1 MGKGP
6 LEGLTVIDA
15 SSIVAGPMAA
25 TVMGDYGAEVIKIE
39 HPARGDALRNMGFKK
54 DGVPLWWK
62 MVSRNKKAVTL
73 NLSSP
78 EGRDIFLKMVAK
90 SDVLIENFRPGT
102 LERWGLGFDV
112 LHSVNR
118 GLVMLRVTG
127 FGQTGPYAHRPGFG
141 TVAEAMSGF
150 AHITGAKDG
159 PPTLPSMALADGIAG
174 LYGASAVMF
183 ALRWRD
189 VGGGKGEGQVID
201 LSLYEPLF
209 YILGAQVSY
218 FDQLGFVQ
226 ERSGNRGV
234 MGGAPRN
241 AYQTKDGR
249 WVAFSSNAPAIV
261 ERIIRLLGL
270 EKDPRF
276 ATLPEAYKNGNELDA
291 LLGKWI
297 QGHDFPEVL
306 STFEEYEAAI
316 GPVYSVADQFQ
327 DPHFLS
333 RQDIVEILDS
343 ELGKIKMQGLVPRFS
358 ATPGAVEFAGPPK
371 GAHNR
376 EILRDWLGLGEEKL
390 KELKD
395 RGVI

>member
-78 EGRDIFLKMVAK
+78 EGRDIFLKIIAK

-102 LERWGLGFDV
+102 LEKWGLGFDA
-112 LHSVNR
+112 LHAVNR

-174 LYGASAVMF
+174 LFGAAAVMF

-189 VGGGKGEGQVID
+189 AGGGKGEGQVID

-218 FDQLGFVQ
+218 FDQLGFIQ
-226 ERSGNRGV
+226 QRSGNRGV

-241 AYQTKDGR
+241 AYQTQDGR

-276 ATLPEAYKNGNELDA
+276 STLPEAYKNGNELDA

-297 QGHDFPEVL
+297 QGHDFQEVL

-316 GPVYSVADQFQ
+316 GPVYNVADQFQ

-371 GAHNR
+371 GAYNR
-376 EILRDWLGLGEEKL
+376 EVLRDWLGLGEERM
-390 KELKD
+390 KELKEK
-395 RGVI
+395 GVI

>member
-174 LYGASAVMF
+174 LYGAAAVMF

-261 ERIIRLLGL
+261 ERIIRLLDL

-297 QGHDFPEVL
+297 QGHDFQEVL

-358 ATPGAVEFAGPPK
+358 ATPGSVEFAGPPK
-371 GAHNR
+371 GAHNQ

-395 RGVI
+395 KGVI

>member
-39 HPARGDALRNMGFKK
+39 HPARGDALRNMGLKK

-78 EGRDIFLKMVAK
+78 EGREIFLKIVAK
-90 SDVLIENFRPGT
+90 SDILIENFRPGT

-112 LHSVNR
+112 LHAVNR

-127 FGQTGPYAHRPGFG
+127 FGQNGPYAHRPGFG

-174 LYGASAVMF
+174 LFGAAAVMF

-189 VGGGKGEGQVID
+189 AGGGKGEGQVID

-226 ERSGNRGV
+226 ERAGNRGL

-270 EKDPRF
+270 EKDSRF
-276 ATLPEAYKNGNELDA
+276 STLFEAYKNGNELDA

-297 QGHDFPEVL
+297 QEHAFQEVL

-358 ATPGAVEFAGPPK
+358 ATPGSVEFAGPPK
-371 GAHNR
+371 GAHNL
-376 EILRDWLGLGEEKL
+376 EILRDWLGLEEEKL

-395 RGVI
+395 KGVI

>member
-6 LEGLTVIDA
+6 LAGLTVIDA

-25 TVMGDYGAEVIKIE
+25 TVMGDYGAEVIKVE

-62 MVSRNKKAVTL
+62 MMSRNKKAITL

-78 EGRDIFLKMVAK
+78 EGRDIFLKIAAK
-90 SDVLIENFRPGT
+90 SDVVIENFRPGT

-112 LHSVNR
+112 LQAANR

-127 FGQTGPYAHRPGFG
+127 FGQTGPYARRPGFG

-150 AHITGAKDG
+150 AHITGAKGG

-174 LYGASAVMF
+174 LFGAAAVMF

-189 VGGGKGEGQVID
+189 QGGGNGEGQVID

-218 FDQLGFVQ
+218 FDQLGFAQ
-226 ERSGNRGV
+226 ERAGNRGL

-241 AYQTKDGR
+241 AYQTRTAAGWPFPPTPR
-249 WVAFSSNAPAIV
+249 PWWRESSAC
-261 ERIIRLLGL
+261 
-270 EKDPRF
+270 
-276 ATLPEAYKNGNELDA
+276 
-291 LLGKWI
+291 
-297 QGHDFPEVL
+297 
-306 STFEEYEAAI
+306 
-316 GPVYSVADQFQ
+316 
-327 DPHFLS
+327 
-333 RQDIVEILDS
+333 
-343 ELGKIKMQGLVPRFS
+343 
-358 ATPGAVEFAGPPK
+358 
-371 GAHNR
+371 
-376 EILRDWLGLGEEKL
+376 
-390 KELKD
+390 
-395 RGVI
+395 

>member
-6 LEGLTVIDA
+6 LEGLRVIDA

-25 TVMGDYGAEVIKIE
+25 TVMADYGAEVVKIE

-54 DGVPLWWK
+54 DGIPLWWK
-62 MVSRNKKAVTL
+62 VVSRNKKAVTL

-78 EGRDIFLKMVAK
+78 EGREIFLRMVAQC
-90 SDVLIENFRPGT
+90 DVVIENFRPGT
-102 LERWGLGFDV
+102 MERWGLGFDA

-118 GLVMLRVTG
+118 GVVMLRVTG
-127 FGQTGPYAHRPGFG
+127 FGQTGPYARRPGFG

-150 AHITGAKDG
+150 AHITGSKDG

-174 LYGASAVMF
+174 LFGAASVMF

-189 VGGGKGEGQVID
+189 GAGRGEGQVID

-218 FDQLGFVQ
+218 FDQLGFAQ
-226 ERSGNRGV
+226 ERAGNRGL

-241 AYQTKDGR
+241 AYRTKDGR
-249 WVAFSSNAPAIV
+249 WMAFSSNAPAMV

-270 EKDPRF
+270 EKAPRF

-297 QGHDFPEVL
+297 QEHDFQEVF

-343 ELGKIKMQGLVPRFS
+343 ELGKIKMQGLVARFS
-358 ATPGAVEFAGPPK
+358 ATPGSVEFAGPPK

-376 EILRDWLGLGEEKL
+376 EILGDWLGLEEEKM
-390 KELKD
+390 KELKAK
-395 RGVI
+395 GVI

>member
-78 EGRDIFLKMVAK
+78 EGRDIFLKIIAK

-150 AHITGAKDG
+150 AHITGTKDG

-174 LYGASAVMF
+174 LFGAAAVMF

-189 VGGGKGEGQVID
+189 TGGGKGEGQVID

-226 ERSGNRGV
+226 ERAGNRGMV
-234 MGGAPRN
+234 GGAPRN
-241 AYQTKDGR
+241 AYQTRDSR
-249 WVAFSSNAPAIV
+249 WVAFSTNAPAIV
-261 ERIIRLLGL
+261 ERIVRLLKL

-297 QGHDFPEVL
+297 QAHDFQEVF

-343 ELGKIKMQGLVPRFS
+343 ELGKIKMQGLVARFS

-371 GAHNR
+371 GAYNQ
-376 EILRDWLGLGEEKL
+376 EILRDWLGLGEDLL

-395 RGVI
+395 KGVI

>member
-1 MGKGP
+1 
-6 LEGLTVIDA
+6 
-15 SSIVAGPMAA
+15 MAA

-39 HPARGDALRNMGFKK
+39 HPARGDALRNMGLKK

-78 EGRDIFLKMVAK
+78 EGREIFLKIVAK

-112 LHSVNR
+112 LHAVNR

-127 FGQTGPYAHRPGFG
+127 FGQNGPYAHRPGFG

-174 LYGASAVMF
+174 LFGAAAVMF

-189 VGGGKGEGQVID
+189 AGGGKGEGQVID

-226 ERSGNRGV
+226 ERAGNRGL

-276 ATLPEAYKNGNELDA
+276 STLPEAYKNGNELDA

-297 QGHDFPEVL
+297 QEHAFQEVL

-358 ATPGAVEFAGPPK
+358 ATPGSVEFAGPPK
-371 GAHNR
+371 GAHNL
-376 EILRDWLGLGEEKL
+376 EILRDWLGLEEEKL

-395 RGVI
+395 KGVI

>member
-78 EGRDIFLKMVAK
+78 EGRDIFLKIIAK

-150 AHITGAKDG
+150 AHITGAKNG

-174 LYGASAVMF
+174 LFGAAAVMF

-189 VGGGKGEGQVID
+189 TGGGKGEGQVID

-218 FDQLGFVQ
+218 FDQLVFVQ
-226 ERSGNRGV
+226 ERAGNRGMV
-234 MGGAPRN
+234 GGAPRN
-241 AYQTKDGR
+241 AYQTSDGR
-249 WVAFSSNAPAIV
+249 WVAFSTNAPAIV
-261 ERIIRLLGL
+261 ERIVRLLKL

-276 ATLPEAYKNGNELDA
+276 ATLPEAYKTGNELDA

-297 QGHDFPEVL
+297 QEHDFQEVF

-343 ELGKIKMQGLVPRFS
+343 ELGKIKMQGLVARFS

-371 GAHNR
+371 GAYNQ
-376 EILRDWLGLGEEKL
+376 EILRDWLGLGEDLL

-395 RGVI
+395 KGVI

>member
-1 MGKGP
+1 
-6 LEGLTVIDA
+6 
-15 SSIVAGPMAA
+15 
-25 TVMGDYGAEVIKIE
+25 
-39 HPARGDALRNMGFKK
+39 
-54 DGVPLWWK
+54 

-78 EGRDIFLKMVAK
+78 EGRDIFLKIIAK

-150 AHITGAKDG
+150 AHITGTKDG

-174 LYGASAVMF
+174 LFGAAAVMF

-189 VGGGKGEGQVID
+189 TGGGKGEGQVID

-226 ERSGNRGV
+226 ERAGNRGMV
-234 MGGAPRN
+234 GGAPRN
-241 AYQTKDGR
+241 AYQTRDGR
-249 WVAFSSNAPAIV
+249 WVAFSTNAPAIV
-261 ERIIRLLGL
+261 ERIIRLLKL

-297 QGHDFPEVL
+297 QAHDFQEVF

-343 ELGKIKMQGLVPRFS
+343 ELGKIKMQGLVARFS

-371 GAHNR
+371 GAYNQ
-376 EILRDWLGLGEEKL
+376 EILRDWLGLGEDLL

-395 RGVI
+395 KGVI

>member
-78 EGRDIFLKMVAK
+78 EGRDIFLKIIAK

-112 LHSVNR
+112 LHAVNR

-174 LYGASAVMF
+174 LFGAAAVMF

-189 VGGGKGEGQVID
+189 AGGGKGEGQVID

-218 FDQLGFVQ
+218 FDQLGFIQ
-226 ERSGNRGV
+226 QRSGNRGV

-241 AYQTKDGR
+241 AYQTRDGR

-276 ATLPEAYKNGNELDA
+276 STLPEAYKNGNELDA

-297 QGHDFPEVL
+297 QEHDFQEVM

-358 ATPGAVEFAGPPK
+358 ATPGSVEFAGPPK
-371 GAHNR
+371 GAYNR
-376 EILRDWLGLGEEKL
+376 EILRDWLGLGEERM
-390 KELKD
+390 KELKEK
-395 RGVI
+395 GVI

>member
-25 TVMGDYGAEVIKIE
+25 TVMADYGANVIKIE
-39 HPARGDALRNMGFKK
+39 HPARGDALRHMGLKK

-62 MVSRNKKAVTL
+62 VVSRNKKAITL
-73 NLSSP
+73 NLSSL
-78 EGRDIFLKMVAK
+78 EGREVFLKIIAK

-102 LERWGLGFDV
+102 MERWGLGFDV
-112 LHSVNR
+112 LHSLNR

-127 FGQTGPYAHRPGFG
+127 FGQNGPYSHRAGFG

-150 AHITGAKDG
+150 AHITGERNG
-159 PPTLPSMALADGIAG
+159 PPTLPPLALADGVAG
-174 LYGASAVMF
+174 LFGAAAVMF

-189 VGGGKGEGQVID
+189 VGGGRGEGQYID

-209 YILGAQVSY
+209 YILGPQVAY
-218 FDQLGFVQ
+218 FDKLGFVQ
-226 ERSGNRGV
+226 QRSGNRG

-249 WVAFSSNAPAIV
+249 WVAFSANAPAIV
-261 ERIIRLLGL
+261 ERIVRLLEL

-297 QGHDFPEVL
+297 QEHDLKEVL
-306 STFEEYEAAI
+306 DTFEQYEAAI
-316 GPVYSVADQFQ
+316 GPVYSVADQVM

-333 RQDIVEILDS
+333 RQDIVEVPDP
-343 ELGKIKMQGLVPRFS
+343 ELGQIKMQGLVPRFS
-358 ATPGAVEFAGPPK
+358 ATPGSIEFAGPPK
-371 GAHNR
+371 GAYNM
-376 EILRDWLGLGEEKL
+376 EILRDWLGLEEEKL
-390 KELKD
+390 KELKEK
-395 RGVI
+395 GVI

>member
-6 LEGLTVIDA
+6 LEGLRVIDA

-25 TVMGDYGAEVIKIE
+25 TVMGDYGAEVIKVE
-39 HPARGDALRNMGFKK
+39 HPARGDALRNMGLKK
-54 DGVPLWWK
+54 DGVPLLWK
-62 MVSRNKKAVTL
+62 VLSRNKKAVTL

-78 EGRDIFLKMVAK
+78 EGRDIFLKIVAK

-112 LHSVNR
+112 LHGVNR

-127 FGQTGPYAHRPGFG
+127 FGQNGPYAQRPGFG

-174 LYGASAVMF
+174 LFGAAAVMF

-189 VGGGKGEGQVID
+189 AGGGKGEGQVID

-226 ERSGNRGV
+226 QRAGNRG
-234 MGGAPRN
+234 MGGGPPRN

-276 ATLPEAYKNGNELDA
+276 STLPEAYKNGNELDG

-297 QGHDFPEVL
+297 QGHVFQEVL

-358 ATPGAVEFAGPPK
+358 ATPGSVEFAGPPK
-371 GAHNR
+371 GAYNL

-390 KELKD
+390 KELKEK
-395 RGVI
+395 GVI

>member
-78 EGRDIFLKMVAK
+78 EGRDIFLKIIAK

-112 LHSVNR
+112 LHAVNR

-174 LYGASAVMF
+174 LFGAAAVMF

-189 VGGGKGEGQVID
+189 AGGGKGEGQVID

-218 FDQLGFVQ
+218 FDQLGFIQ
-226 ERSGNRGV
+226 QRSGNRGV

-241 AYQTKDGR
+241 AYQTQDGR

-276 ATLPEAYKNGNELDA
+276 STLPEAYKNGNELDA

-297 QGHDFPEVL
+297 QEHDFQEVM

-358 ATPGAVEFAGPPK
+358 ATPGSVEFAGPPK
-371 GAHNR
+371 GAYNQ

-390 KELKD
+390 KELKEK
-395 RGVI
+395 GVI

>member
-39 HPARGDALRNMGFKK
+39 HPARGDALRNMGLKK

-78 EGRDIFLKMVAK
+78 EGREIFLKIVAK

-112 LHSVNR
+112 LHAVNR

-127 FGQTGPYAHRPGFG
+127 FGQNGPYAHRPGFG

-150 AHITGAKDG
+150 AHITGTKDG

-174 LYGASAVMF
+174 LFGAAAVMF

-189 VGGGKGEGQVID
+189 AGGGKGEGQVID

-226 ERSGNRGV
+226 ERAGNRGL

-276 ATLPEAYKNGNELDA
+276 STLPEAYKNGNELDA

-297 QGHDFPEVL
+297 QEHAFQEVL

-358 ATPGAVEFAGPPK
+358 ATPGSVEFAGPPK
-371 GAHNR
+371 GAHNL
-376 EILRDWLGLGEEKL
+376 EILRDWLGLEEEKL

-395 RGVI
+395 KGVI